1 MTTGVVSPVLVQL
14 ILAGFAMGAVYA
26 LVALGYTLI
35 WNAVGV
41 VNFAQGDIVMLGA
54 FVAVG
59 TLANALHLPLMLNL
73 IGTLGIMAVFGV
85 AMATF
90 VYRPVRN
97 APQLYA
103 IVATLGLS
111 MLLQNV
117 VVMIWGPEPLSF
129 QGLFGTRTVTVL
141 GARIYAQYLLI
152 LATLLLLM
160 AAQEVMFRFSSIGR
174 AMRATAQDAEAARLM
189 GIRTNRIVAII
200 FAYAAMLAGL
210 AGWLLAPLFYVSADM
225 GGKISLDAFAACI
238 LGGFG
243 SIPGALIGGLLL
255 GLIESLGSFYIS
267 SEYIDVIAFG
277 ILFAM
282 LVIRP
287 EGIFGEPQLERP

>member
-200 FAYAAMLAGL
+200 FAGL

>member
-1 MTTGVVSPVLVQL
+1 MTQLLLQLV
-14 ILAGFAMGAVYA
+14 LAGLAMGAVYA

-41 VNFAQGDIVMLGA
+41 VNFAQGDVVMLGA
-54 FVAVG
+54 FIAVG
-59 TLANALHLPLMLNL
+59 SLANVLHLPLGLNL
-73 IGTLGIMAVFGV
+73 LVTLIVMGAFGV
-85 AMATF
+85 IVAAG
-90 VYRPVRN
+90 VYYPVRN
-97 APQLYA
+97 APQLSA

-129 QGLFGTRTVTVL
+129 AGPFGNATLNIL
-141 GARIYAQYLLI
+141 GAKIYAQYVLI
-152 LATLLLLM
+152 LAVLLLM
-160 AAQEVMFRFSSIGR
+160 MGLQEGMFRFTAIGR

-189 GIRTNRIVAII
+189 GIRTTRVVAII
-200 FAYAAMLAGL
+200 FAYASMLAGL
-210 AGWLLAPLFYVSADM
+210 AGWLVAPLFYVSADM
-225 GGKISLDAFAACI
+225 GGKVSLDAFAACI

-255 GLIESLGSFYIS
+255 GLIESVGAFYLS
-267 SEYIDVIAFG
+267 SQYIDVIVFG
-277 ILFAM
+277 VLFAV
-282 LVIRP
+282 LVLRP

>member
-1 MTTGVVSPVLVQL
+1 MSSGIVSPVLIQL

-41 VNFAQGDIVMLGA
+41 VNFAQGELVMLGA

-59 TLANALHLPLMLNL
+59 TFANVLHLPLALNL
-73 IGTLGIMAVFGV
+73 LGTLAAMAVFGV
-85 AMATF
+85 LVATF

-97 APQLYA
+97 APQLSA

-117 VVMIWGPEPLSF
+117 VVLIWGPEPLSF
-129 QGLFGTRTVTVL
+129 QGPLGTQTVTIL
-141 GARIYAQYLLI
+141 GAKIYAQYVLI
-152 LATLLLLM
+152 LLTLLLLM
-160 AAQEVMFRFSSIGR
+160 AAQEGMFRFTSIGR

-189 GIRTNRIVAII
+189 GIRTNRIVALI
-200 FAYAAMLAGL
+200 FAYASMLAGL
-210 AGWLLAPLFYVSADM
+210 AGWLLSPLFYVSADM
-225 GGKISLDAFAACI
+225 GGKVSLDAFAACI

-282 LVIRP
+282 LVVRP